1 MPRIRIVIG
10 VSPDHAVAYTDEVEE
25 TIRTVAQDKT
35 VCALG
40 SCGIDRNAGKE
51 QEHAFARQIALAK
64 ELALPLVVETRG
76 AYDRALDF
84 LLSEG
89 MPDKGVVLRAG
100 DATSEQLAKW
110 ADEGCYISLGPEGL
124 DDPLSFYDRARML
137 PADRILFES
146 GAPDERLDVL
156 AGADPRCD
164 QVVFVADILQG
175 ICPPIRLVEN
185 WLTLFT

>member
-10 VSPDHAVAYTDEVEE
+10 VSPDHASAYTDEVEE
-25 TIRTVAQDKT
+25 AIRAVVQGKT

-40 SCGIDRNAGKE
+40 SCGIGRDAGKA

-64 ELALPLVVETRG
+64 ELSLPLVVEARG
-76 AYDRALDF
+76 AYERALDF
-84 LLSEG
+84 LLTEG
-89 MPDKGVVLRAG
+89 MPEKGVILRAG

-110 ADEGCYISLGPEGL
+110 ADEGSYISLGPTGL
-124 DDPLSFYDRARML
+124 DDPLSFFDRAREL
-137 PADRILFES
+137 PADRMLFES
-146 GAPDERLDVL
+146 GAPYERLGVL
-156 AGADPRCD
+156 GGADSRCD
-164 QVVFVADILQG
+164 QVVFVADILQE